1 MKKVLLSLLLLLT
14 LSGCAHIHM
23 ENSREEPVALQPRE
37 SLTTKIPELDGPAI
51 TIAVYGFQDK
61 TGQMKPNDKLA
72 VFSKAVTQGAE
83 VFLIKS
89 LQDSKNWFKVVE
101 RVGLDNLIKER
112 QLIRNQREVYEGKDA
127 RPLKPMTVA
136 GVMIEGGIIGYDSN
150 IRSGGNGAR
159 FLGIG
164 GSQQYRVDEIVISM
178 RLISVNSGEVLLTS
192 AVSKTIYSTQ
202 HNVGVLRFVDA
213 GTKALELENGMALNE
228 PTTYAVR
235 VAIEQAVHD
244 MIIEGEKKG
253 IWRFKKPK
261 PVVEQSTP
269 TVNAVPEKPE
279 EKKDELVQP
288 QTSQAPQGAPE
299 PVPAAPIEPVGGKS
313 NEAIPGVEP
322 KKEEKVTRIVPIKP
336 EHLVVIDEKTEA
348 KAETKTIIPS
358 QELKSNA
365 ELFAPRYLA
374 QDAFVYKEANEKSQR
389 TWLLKKGTEL
399 TIISPGPEGWHLV
412 RDAEKRKGFV
422 KQDVLTN
429 KQQ

>member
-1 MKKVLLSLLLLLT
+1 MKRVLLSLLIAT
-14 LSGCAHIHM
+14 ALSGCAHVQM
-23 ENSREEPVALQPRE
+23 EASVEEPMALKPKE
-37 SLTTKIPELDGPAI
+37 SLTDKLPELDGPPI

-61 TGQMKPNDKLA
+61 TGQMKPNDRLA

-127 RPLKPMTVA
+127 KPLKPMTVA

-164 GSQQYRVDEIVISM
+164 GSQQYRVDEIVISL
-178 RLISVNSGEVLLTS
+178 RLISVNSGEVLLTN

-213 GTKALELENGMALNE
+213 GTKALELENGQALNE

-244 MIIEGEKKG
+244 MIVEGQKKG
-253 IWRFKKPK
+253 LWRYKVSKP
-261 PVVEQSTP
+261 
-269 TVNAVPEKPE
+269 AVIE
-279 EKKDELVQP
+279 EKKNELVQP
-288 QTSQAPQGAPE
+288 QAVQAPKRTAE
-299 PVPAAPIEPVGGKS
+299 PVPPTQ
-313 NEAIPGVEP
+313 VEP
-322 KKEEKVTRIVPIKP
+322 SDRKVT
-336 EHLVVIDEKTEA
+336 EGNKTENKATDQGPEIDSTA
-348 KAETKTIIPS
+348 KPQASLNEV
-358 QELKSNA
+358 
-365 ELFAPRYLA
+365 RYLNV
-374 QDAFVYKEANEKSQR
+374 DSYVYKEPNEKSQR
-389 TWLLKKGTEL
+389 TWLLKKGSKL
-399 TIISPGPEGWHLV
+399 TVLKVESEGWHFV
-412 RDAEKRKGFV
+412 QDEEKRKGFV
-422 KQDVLTN
+422 KADVLSLH
-429 KQQ
+429 KP

>member
-1 MKKVLLSLLLLLT
+1 MKRILLSILVILT
-14 LSGCAHIHM
+14 LSGCAHVHM
-23 ENSREEPVALQPRE
+23 EGGKEEPVALLPRE
-37 SLTTKIPELDGPAI
+37 SLTSKIPELDGPAI

-164 GSQQYRVDEIVISM
+164 GSQQYRVDEVVISM
-178 RLISVNSGEVLLTS
+178 RLISVNSGEVLLTN
-192 AVSKTIYSTQ
+192 AVSKTIFSTQ

-235 VAIEQAVHD
+235 VAIEQAVYD
-244 MIIEGEKKG
+244 MIVEGEKRG
-253 IWRFKKPK
+253 IWRYKKTVQA
-261 PVVEQSTP
+261 PV
-269 TVNAVPEKPE
+269 E
-279 EKKDELVQP
+279 EKKEVVVQP
-288 QTSQAPQGAPE
+288 QPKVSAT
-299 PVPAAPIEPVGGKS
+299 V
-313 NEAIPGVEP
+313 VET
-322 KKEEKVTRIVPIKP
+322 KVEEK
-336 EHLVVIDEKTEA
+336 
-348 KAETKTIIPS
+348 KAESKTLFGQS
-358 QELKSNA
+358 RLKEA
-365 ELFAPRYLA
+365 EFI
-374 QDAFVYKEANEKSQR
+374 YKEPNDKSQK
-389 TWLLKKGTEL
+389 TWQFKKGTVVNVVQPV
-399 TIISPGPEGWHLV
+399 SEGWIRV
-412 RDAEKRKGFV
+412 VDVEGRGGWIKMDVVQEVPPEKSGLGDK
-422 KQDVLTN
+422 N
-429 KQQ
+429 KN

>member
-1 MKKVLLSLLLLLT
+1 MKRLILSFVIAT
-14 LSGCAHIHM
+14 ALSGCASIHM
-23 ENSREEPVALQPRE
+23 DVGRDEPVALQPRE

-51 TIAVYGFQDK
+51 TIAVYGFTDK

-178 RLISVNSGEVLLTS
+178 RLISVNSGEVLLTT
-192 AVSKTIYSTQ
+192 AVSKTIFSTQ

-235 VAIEQAVHD
+235 VAIEQAVYD
-244 MIIEGEKKG
+244 MIVEGEKKG
-253 IWRFKKPK
+253 IWRYKK
-261 PVVEQSTP
+261 VVP
-269 TVNAVPEKPE
+269 AVVKEEVKTE
-279 EKKDELVQP
+279 EKKDVVVELQPITETKPEAVLVPRVVPMASKEVKQEDVKVEEKKDVVVQP
-288 QTSQAPQGAPE
+288 QT
-299 PVPAAPIEPVGGKS
+299 KS
-313 NEAIPGVEP
+313 E
-322 KKEEKVTRIVPIKP
+322 T
-336 EHLVVIDEKTEA
+336 KTEA
-348 KAETKTIIPS
+348 VPS
-358 QELKSNA
+358 ASTEVKKEQAKDPVNLFGTRLLK
-365 ELFAPRYLA
+365 E
-374 QDAFVYKEANEKSQR
+374 DAYVYKEANEKSQR

-422 KQDVLTN
+422 KQDVLIN

>member
-1 MKKVLLSLLLLLT
+1 MKRVLLSLLIATT
-14 LSGCAHIHM
+14 LSGCATIHM
-23 ENSREEPVALQPRE
+23 EAGKEEPVALQPRE
-37 SLTTKIPELDGPAI
+37 SLTTKIPELDGPPIA
-51 TIAVYGFQDK
+51 IAVYGFTDK

-127 RPLKPMTVA
+127 RQLKPMTVA

-164 GSQQYRVDEIVISM
+164 GSQQYRVDEIVVSM
-178 RLISVNSGEVLLTS
+178 RLISVNSGEVLLTT
-192 AVSKTIYSTQ
+192 AVSKTIFSTQ
-202 HNVGVLRFVDA
+202 HNVGMLRFVDA

-235 VAIEQAVHD
+235 VAIEQAVYD

-253 IWRFKKPK
+253 IWRYKKPAEVK
-261 PVVEQSTP
+261 KEEVK
-269 TVNAVPEKPE
+269 AVPKVEVKVEEVKVE
-279 EKKDELVQP
+279 EKKDV
-288 QTSQAPQGAPE
+288 
-299 PVPAAPIEPVGGKS
+299 V
-313 NEAIPGVEP
+313 VEP
-322 KKEEKVTRIVPIKP
+322 QPISETKPEAVLVPRVVPVAPTEVKKEQSKSPVDLFGKRI
-336 EHLVVIDEKTEA
+336 
-348 KAETKTIIPS
+348 
-358 QELKSNA
+358 LKEDA
-365 ELFAPRYLA
+365 YL
-374 QDAFVYKEANEKSQR
+374 YKEADDKSQR
-389 TWLLKKGTEL
+389 TWQLKKGTEL
-399 TIISPGPEGWHLV
+399 TIISPGPDGWHLV
-412 RDAEKRKGFV
+412 RDAEQRKGFV
-422 KQDVLTN
+422 KQDVLLN

>member
-1 MKKVLLSLLLLLT
+1 MKRVLLSLLIAT
-14 LSGCAHIHM
+14 ALSGCATIHM
-23 ENSREEPVALQPRE
+23 EASKEEPVALQPRE
-37 SLTTKIPELDGPAI
+37 SLSSKLPDLDGPPI

-61 TGQMKPNDKLA
+61 TGQMKPNDRLA

-164 GSQQYRVDEIVISM
+164 GSQQYRVDEIVISL
-178 RLISVNSGEVLLTS
+178 RLISVNSGEVLITN

-213 GTKALELENGMALNE
+213 GTKALELENGQALNE

-235 VAIEQAVHD
+235 VAIEQSVYD
-244 MIIEGEKKG
+244 MIVEGEKKG
-253 IWRFKKPK
+253 LWRYKLTKPAIK
-261 PVVEQSTP
+261 
-269 TVNAVPEKPE
+269 E
-279 EKKDELVQP
+279 EKTHELVQP
-288 QTSQAPQGAPE
+288 QTPQAPQRAPE
-299 PVPAAPIEPVGGKS
+299 PVSSAPIESVVGKS
-313 NEAIPGVEP
+313 DETNKIESKEIQQEP
-322 KKEEKVTRIVPIKP
+322 KAEADLKP
-336 EHLVVIDEKTEA
+336 VVSTS
-348 KAETKTIIPS
+348 T
-358 QELKSNA
+358 LKPNVD
-365 ELFAPRYLA
+365 LFGPRYLTL
-374 QDAFVYKEANEKSQR
+374 DSFVYKEANEKSQR
-389 TWLLKKGTEL
+389 TWLLKRGTKI
-399 TIISPGPEGWHLV
+399 TIISPGPEGWHYV
-412 RDAEKRKGFV
+412 ADAEKRKGYV
-422 KQDVLTN
+422 RTDVLSEH
-429 KQQ
+429 KP

>member
-1 MKKVLLSLLLLLT
+1 MKQTVATLILMLT

-23 ENSREEPVALQPRE
+23 EAGKEEPVTLLPRE
-37 SLTTKIPELDGPAI
+37 SLTSKIPELDGPAI

-61 TGQMKPNDKLA
+61 TGQMKPSDRLA
-72 VFSKAVTQGAE
+72 LFSKAVTQGAE

-101 RVGLDNLIKER
+101 RVGLDNLVKER

-178 RLISVNSGEVLLTS
+178 RLISVNSGEVLLTT
-192 AVSKTIYSTQ
+192 AVSKTIFSTQ

-235 VAIEQAVHD
+235 VAIEQAVYD
-244 MIIEGEKKG
+244 MIVEGEKKG
-253 IWRFKKPK
+253 LWRYKKPAGASRPEDLK
-261 PVVEQSTP
+261 VEEKKEVVVQTQPKVSAPVVEAK
-269 TVNAVPEKPE
+269 VEAKVE
-279 EKKDELVQP
+279 EKKAEPKPLFGQRKLKEAEFIYKEPNDKSQKTWMFKKDSVVNVVQP
-288 QTSQAPQGAPE
+288 GSDGW
-299 PVPAAPIEPVGGKS
+299 VK
-313 NEAIPGVEP
+313 
-322 KKEEKVTRIVPIKP
+322 
-336 EHLVVIDEKTEA
+336 VID
-348 KAETKTIIPS
+348 
-358 QELKSNA
+358 
-365 ELFAPRYLA
+365 R
-374 QDAFVYKEANEKSQR
+374 
-389 TWLLKKGTEL
+389 
-399 TIISPGPEGWHLV
+399 
-412 RDAEKRKGFV
+412 EKRGGWIRME
-422 KQDVLTN
+422 QLEDIGR
-429 KQQ
+429 

>member
-1 MKKVLLSLLLLLT
+1 MKKVLLSLLVLLT
-14 LSGCAHIHM
+14 LSGCATIHM
-23 ENSREEPVALQPRE
+23 EAAREEPVALQPRE
-37 SLTTKIPELDGPAI
+37 SLTTKIPELDGPPI
-51 TIAVYGFQDK
+51 TIAVYGFLDK

-213 GTKALELENGMALNE
+213 GTKALELENGMAINE

-235 VAIEQAVHD
+235 VAIEQAVYD
-244 MIIEGEKKG
+244 MIVEGEKKG
-253 IWRFKKPK
+253 IWRYKKP
-261 PVVEQSTP
+261 VQVGR
-269 TVNAVPEKPE
+269 PEEVKVE
-279 EKKDELVQP
+279 EKKEVIVQQ
-288 QTSQAPQGAPE
+288 QTQTETRTGE
-299 PVPAAPIEPVGGKS
+299 VPATEVKADLKAVASTQGLQVDLFG
-313 NEAIPGVEP
+313 ARVL
-322 KKEEKVTRIVPIKP
+322 KE
-336 EHLVVIDEKTEA
+336 
-348 KAETKTIIPS
+348 
-358 QELKSNA
+358 
-365 ELFAPRYLA
+365 
-374 QDAFVYKEANEKSQR
+374 DAFLYKEANEKSQR

-412 RDAEKRKGFV
+412 RDAERRKGFV